1 MPRYRNDSCP
11 PAIMTCSCRTGIMM
25 CGEVTPLAV
34 AMSVPFPARSAAH
47 SRRASSGHE
56 LAISSMRQVL
66 IIPIHGSTPSS
77 WKIAVHKANARIQEK
92 VPNSFKC

>member
-1 MPRYRNDSCP
+1 MRRYRNDSCP
-11 PAIMTCSCRTGIMM
+11 PAIMKCSCRTGIMM

-34 AMSVPFPARSAAH
+34 AMSLPCLCHFQPGLPLTLVARHA
-47 SRRASSGHE
+47 GHE

-77 WKIAVHKANARIQEK
+77 
-92 VPNSFKC
+92 